1 MDKTSE
7 WLSSFNSNYQNEIN
21 ALISTKKMSGK
32 KTVSVA
38 ITGGKGGVGKTSVSL
53 KLAKEMASQ
62 GQKTLL
68 IDCDYNLSNTA
79 IKLGLPVNNTFY
91 DLVSAQKEFEECLYT
106 EGNFHLLSACNGSI
120 DLFES
125 NLRLEEVIIDIMN
138 SHAQEYDLI
147 LLDCPAGLSRESL
160 VLNAYCDRRVVVV
173 TPDRASITDSYS
185 LIKVL
190 NKKFGVNQN
199 DLLVNMINS
208 KGQFEKIVKTL
219 SETTENFL
227 NVRTKILGGI
237 KKLDIESRLF
247 DQHFLSPGK
256 NDHHENFLKVVKKL
270 SDEMVDRSHNV
281 FRSNSYER
289 GCFEQE
295 VQ

>member
-1 MDKTSE
+1 
-7 WLSSFNSNYQNEIN
+7 
-21 ALISTKKMSGK
+21 
-32 KTVSVA
+32 
-38 ITGGKGGVGKTSVSL
+38 
-53 KLAKEMASQ
+53 
-62 GQKTLL
+62 
-68 IDCDYNLSNTA
+68 
-79 IKLGLPVNNTFY
+79 
-91 DLVSAQKEFEECLYT
+91 
-106 EGNFHLLSACNGSI
+106 
-120 DLFES
+120 
-125 NLRLEEVIIDIMN
+125 MN

-256 NDHHENFLKVVKKL
+256 NDHHENFLKVVK
-270 SDEMVDRSHNV
+270 N
-281 FRSNSYER
+281 
-289 GCFEQE
+289 
-295 VQ
+295 